1 MVHLYGDTDGYSRTQ
16 NVAQT
21 YGVGIPTGPGPR
33 PELELEPE
41 KIIHVTTSP
50 GAPRSRS
57 TDLCR
62 CGLLNKAVSTL
73 SLSISLSYRLY
84 ELSELKVL
92 RSSVVSADRVLDTRG
107 VLQSIH
113 VASRYS

>member
-73 SLSISLSYRLY
+73 SLSISLTGCTSYRN
-84 ELSELKVL
+84 LKYFGR
-92 RSSVVSADRVLDTRG
+92 RSLVQTES
-107 VLQSIH
+107 
-113 VASRYS
+113 